1 MVPNTFLVTWMRL
14 HVLRTASLIKGKP
27 DELRTIC
34 HSSHDREGGLIIE
47 HDGEQMRMSVEDVK
61 QITPSGKFHKA
72 KFAGNIQSYQ
82 LCDITWK
89 PSNDDQKEMF

>member
-1 MVPNTFLVTWMRL
+1 MKRKQVKKLWL
-14 HVLRTASLIKGKP
+14 GKFVSVR
-27 DELRTIC
+27 DYELKDAI
-34 HSSHDREGGLIIE
+34 REGGLIIE

-82 LCDITWK
+82 LCDLSLIHI
-89 PSNDDQKEMF
+89 